1 MNELLYL
8 QQKFQFIMMLLKH
21 KLHKEAMMELLKSLQ
36 NLENPDLVDFA
47 KEISDHLN
55 EHDKLRIDCTFS

>member
-21 KLHKEAMMELLKSLQ
+21 KLHKEAIMELLKTLQ
-36 NLENPDLVDFA
+36 KLENPNLVDFA
-47 KEISDHLN
+47 KEISNHLN
-55 EHDKLRIDCTFS
+55 EHDKLRIDRTFS